1 MGGVKTVV
9 DWLLQGEHRVEEQSG
24 YRWVAGIG
32 WEGQPGQQS
41 SSEEGRGSKSG
52 LKVVR

>member
-9 DWLLQGEHRVEEQSG
+9 DWLLQGEHHVEERSG
-24 YRWVAGIG
+24 HGRVAGIG
-32 WEGQPGQQS
+32 WIGQSGQQI

-52 LKVVR
+52 LQVVR